1 MPTSTRRQAASRN
14 QRYSEVSAGALSDD
28 LAGAEAHHD
37 DPEEDL
43 DVQEYDEQETI
54 NDDDEADPNEGY
66 LGWEEAQGS
75 SCKSPGA
82 DNTG

>member
-14 QRYSEVSAGALSDD
+14 QRYSEVSANALSDD

-43 DVQEYDEQETI
+43 DAQEYDEQETI
-54 NDDDEADPNEGY
+54 NDEEADQNEGY
-66 LGWEEAQGS
+66 LGWEEAHGS
-75 SCKSPGA
+75 SCKSHSA
-82 DNTG
+82 DNIG

>member
-37 DPEEDL
+37 DPEEDS
-43 DVQEYDEQETI
+43 DAQEYNEQETI
-54 NDDDEADPNEGY
+54 NDEEADHNEGY
-66 LGWEEAQGS
+66 LGWEEGQGS
-75 SCKSPGA
+75 SYKPPGA
-82 DNTG
+82 DNTS